1 VLLEDQDWRRWDR
14 SAIRRGLAATDPGLG
29 CRSRPRTVRAAG
41 RDAAC
46 HASATSVPE
55 TDWERVL
62 LPYEALG
69 RVAPSPVVELNRAVA
84 VAMAHGPQSALSIVD
99 EVAAANRLP
108 GSHLLPT
115 VRGELLVRLGRA
127 AEARAE
133 LELAA
138 RLCRN
143 ARERS
148 VLLRKAAA
156 LA

>member
-1 VLLEDQDWRRWDR
+1 MLL
-14 SAIRRGLAATDPGLG
+14 
-29 CRSRPRTVRAAG
+29 
-41 RDAAC
+41 
-46 HASATSVPE
+46 
-55 TDWERVL
+55 
-62 LPYEALG
+62 YEALG

-99 EVAAANRLP
+99 ELVASDRLS
-108 GSHLLPT
+108 GSYLLPS
-115 VRGELLVRLGRA
+115 VRGELLIRLGRV
-127 AEARAE
+127 AEARTE

-148 VLLRKAAA
+148 VLLRKAAT

>member
-1 VLLEDQDWRRWDR
+1 
-14 SAIRRGLAATDPGLG
+14 
-29 CRSRPRTVRAAG
+29 
-41 RDAAC
+41 
-46 HASATSVPE
+46 
-55 TDWERVL
+55 
-62 LPYEALG
+62 
-69 RVAPSPVVELNRAVA
+69 VVELNRAVA
-84 VAMAHGPQSALSIVD
+84 VAMAHGPQSAPSIVD